1 MFTSIEDLKS
11 FQKQLRPSN
20 ENCIYYYLNTI
31 YQFLLMRE
39 ESPGADINEVNSK
52 NLFSNT
58 LKQKANENGISM
70 RNFLQYFD
78 IQEFMCERVFKY
90 LDKTK
95 TGQLTKN
102 EFVNGLDTIFYGNI
116 QELYKMVFFMCDFN
130 DKGKIHKFNMK
141 LILSYIPVKTY
152 EEQQKYIKNI
162 NSIIDHYFTDL
173 DKRFPEKNIKVDKE
187 IDFDTYKNDI
197 EDYIKDKNNITN
209 QNSKFNNNGAF
220 LLFINL
226 ISYIYINNPFNRENM
241 NFCKF
246 LKNKFLLKVPKKP
259 NKIENILNNNN
270 SNTNNTNTNNTTN
283 KEKDNNKN
291 TINVNINE
299 NSDKD
304 LQLKNKGKNRSNSLY
319 NSKMKKNNHNVNTEK
334 KQNNN
339 ELFDIHKK
347 IVSTKELNLFH
358 PSNKKTLFSDVT
370 KSDKEKNKDNK
381 NTDFLAFSMNLN
393 ELKKEKLRSFRKE
406 KNDNLTPPKNKK
418 PELNLEQESDETKNN
433 DYADILYKN
442 CEEDSSK
449 FIKKYYGELRGK
461 DILFFASKLKNELCT
476 IWNIS
481 KCIIIPL
488 EKINIS
494 KYNYFPIKFI
504 NYNQS
509 FCLIYFEEQEK
520 RNIFLKKCEENTS
533 YIKIEDLYEFK
544 EKIGEGHFGLVKRCI
559 EKSTG
564 KEYAVK
570 IMNKNKI
577 KKKDLQFLIQERN
590 YMMLIKHPNIVSLIQ
605 DYEDENYLYFVMEYF
620 KGGDL
625 SKYMRKIID
634 NQKEKNLER
643 IGARIIKIIA
653 QGVEYLNQFGIV
665 HRDLKPENIVFGIE
679 DDIKSIKIIDL
690 GVAITLPF
698 GQQSS
703 EAIGTLAYIAPE
715 MYTHT
720 PYTYKV
726 DVWSIGILL
735 YWLTSGGV
743 VPFDDE
749 KNDESIMGKKVVF
762 MHQEYPEKYFGDK
775 SKGLINLIDK
785 ALEKNPEKR
794 INIHAFLSEEWL
806 NKYNK

>member
-1 MFTSIEDLKS
+1 
-11 FQKQLRPSN
+11 
-20 ENCIYYYLNTI
+20 
-31 YQFLLMRE
+31 
-39 ESPGADINEVNSK
+39 
-52 NLFSNT
+52 
-58 LKQKANENGISM
+58 
-70 RNFLQYFD
+70 
-78 IQEFMCERVFKY
+78 
-90 LDKTK
+90 
-95 TGQLTKN
+95 
-102 EFVNGLDTIFYGNI
+102 
-116 QELYKMVFFMCDFN
+116 
-130 DKGKIHKFNMK
+130 
-141 LILSYIPVKTY
+141 
-152 EEQQKYIKNI
+152 
-162 NSIIDHYFTDL
+162 L

-259 NKIENILNNNN
+259 NKIENILNSNN

-291 TINVNINE
+291 TINANINE

-461 DILFFASKLKNELCT
+461 DILFFTSKLKNELCT

-605 DYEDENYLYFVMEYF
+605 DYEDENCLYFVMEYF

-775 SKGLINLIDK
+775 SKSLINLIDK

>member
-187 IDFDTYKNDI
+187 IDFDIYKNDI

-209 QNSKFNNNGAF
+209 PNNKFNNNGAF

-246 LKNKFLLKVPKKP
+246 LKNKFLMKVPKKP

-347 IVSTKELNLFH
+347 IVSTKELYLFN
-358 PSNKKTLFSDVT
+358 PSNKKALFSDVT

-461 DILFFASKLKNELCT
+461 DILFFTSKLKNELCT

-509 FCLIYFEEQEK
+509 FCLIS
-520 RNIFLKKCEENTS
+520 KK
-533 YIKIEDLYEFK
+533 K
-544 EKIGEGHFGLVKRCI
+544 LVK
-559 EKSTG
+559 
-564 KEYAVK
+564 V
-570 IMNKNKI
+570 
-577 KKKDLQFLIQERN
+577 
-590 YMMLIKHPNIVSLIQ
+590 
-605 DYEDENYLYFVMEYF
+605 
-620 KGGDL
+620 
-625 SKYMRKIID
+625 
-634 NQKEKNLER
+634 
-643 IGARIIKIIA
+643 
-653 QGVEYLNQFGIV
+653 
-665 HRDLKPENIVFGIE
+665 
-679 DDIKSIKIIDL
+679 
-690 GVAITLPF
+690 
-698 GQQSS
+698 
-703 EAIGTLAYIAPE
+703 
-715 MYTHT
+715 
-720 PYTYKV
+720 
-726 DVWSIGILL
+726 IL
-735 YWLTSGGV
+735 V
-743 VPFDDE
+743 
-749 KNDESIMGKKVVF
+749 
-762 MHQEYPEKYFGDK
+762 
-775 SKGLINLIDK
+775 
-785 ALEKNPEKR
+785 
-794 INIHAFLSEEWL
+794 
-806 NKYNK
+806 